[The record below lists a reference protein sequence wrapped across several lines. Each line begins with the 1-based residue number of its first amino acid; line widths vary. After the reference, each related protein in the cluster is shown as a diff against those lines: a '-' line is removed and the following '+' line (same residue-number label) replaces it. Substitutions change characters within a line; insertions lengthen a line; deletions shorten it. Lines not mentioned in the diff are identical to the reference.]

1 MEIPVKSLVDQ
12 MMMILISSSL
22 KNYNMQLMVEQM
34 VKSLPILMNT
44 LLLENTGE
52 SYNVFMVQVPL

>member
-1 MEIPVKSLVDQ
+1 MYEK
-12 MMMILISSSL
+12 
-22 KNYNMQLMVEQM
+22 QLMVEQM

-44 LLLENTGE
+44 LLLENIRE